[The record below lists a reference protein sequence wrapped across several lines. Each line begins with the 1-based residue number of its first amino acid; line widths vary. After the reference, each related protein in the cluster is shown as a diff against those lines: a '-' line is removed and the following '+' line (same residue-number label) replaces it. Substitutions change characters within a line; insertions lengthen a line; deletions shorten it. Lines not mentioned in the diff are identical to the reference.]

1 MIGLAMKV
9 HQKTFL
15 TFSLPILILF
25 TIQVS
30 AQELTLRDA
39 WQIALQKNLT
49 LQQVEK
55 SIQQAEQEIKIQ
67 QSGFLPSVNGSGS
80 YRYQSEIPSLELPFQ
95 IPGQGPI
102 NIEAGFKNQYDLN
115 VGMQQPIFTG
125 FRTYH
130 LARAAKDQLQARLAG
145 KKSTQNQLLL
155 QIGQLYYTIQS
166 NSLQQDI
173 ISQSIQRADNQL
185 QKVNSLLTAE
195 QAIPFDTLEISNRKL
210 QHQIQLKNL
219 ENINHILLSQ
229 FNYLL
234 NIDSVQ
240 AVQKVSIESM
250 TLSLNSLQ
258 DYQETALEQR
268 PELAQLNFSKKA
280 QSNQVKVFRSVL
292 LPQVYASGSYHYAR
306 PGVNFFKDEWM
317 DYYTVGVNLQWSLWN
332 WGRDYRKIKQARY
345 EYDRLNLQNQE
356 LVNQINQQV
365 KETYRYL
372 ENIREQI
379 ELQQKLVDQE
389 RTRYQMTE
397 DMYLQAQATSLD
409 LSDAER
415 RLTEADLLLKEKYME
430 WYQYYLKM
438 DYVTGTIGQ

>member
-1 MIGLAMKV
+1 MRV
-9 HQKTFL
+9 HKTIVFKAFML
-15 TFSLPILILF
+15 ILIMS
-25 TIQVS
+25 TVQIS
-30 AQELTLRDA
+30 AQELTLQDA

-55 SIQQAEQEIKIQ
+55 SIQQAREEIKIQ
-67 QSGFLPSVNGSGS
+67 RAGFLPSIGGFAS
-80 YRYQSEIPSLELPFQ
+80 YRYQSQIPSLELPFQ
-95 IPGQGPI
+95 LPGQGPI

-115 VGMQQPIFTG
+115 VGVQQPIFTG

-130 LARAAKDQLQARLAG
+130 LAKAAKDQLQAGFER

-166 NSLQQDI
+166 NLLQQDI

-185 QKVNSLLTAE
+185 QKVNSLLEAQ
-195 QAIPFDTLEISNRKL
+195 QAIPFDTLEIANRKL
-210 QHQIQLKNL
+210 QQQIQLKNL
-219 ENINHILLSQ
+219 ENVYQILLSQ

-234 NIDSVQ
+234 NIDSVR
-240 AVQKVSIESM
+240 AVHKVNIQSIA
-250 TLSLNSLQ
+250 LSLNSLD
-258 DYQETALEQR
+258 DYQKTALEQR

-280 QSNQVKVFRSVL
+280 QSNQIKVFRSAL

-332 WGRDYRKIKQARY
+332 WGQDYRKVKQARY
-345 EYDRLNLQNQE
+345 KYDRLNLQNQE
-356 LVNQINQQV
+356 LVNQITQQV
-365 KETYRYL
+365 KETYRFL
-372 ENIREQI
+372 ENAREQI

-389 RTRYQMTE
+389 RKRYQMTE

-409 LSDAER
+409 LSDTEQ

-430 WYQYYLKM
+430 WYQHHLKM
-438 DYVTGTIGQ
+438 DYVTGIIGK

>member
-1 MIGLAMKV
+1 MRV
-9 HQKTFL
+9 HQTTAFL
-15 TFSLPILILF
+15 VFTLILILS
-25 TIQVS
+25 TVQIS

-55 SIQQAEQEIKIQ
+55 GIQQAREEIKIQ
-67 QSGFLPSVNGSGS
+67 QSGFLPSIGGSAS
-80 YRYQSEIPSLELPFQ
+80 YHYQSEIPSLELPFQ

-102 NIEAGFKNQYDLN
+102 SIEAGFKNQYDLN
-115 VGMQQPIFTG
+115 VGVQQPIFTG

-130 LARAAKDQLQARLAG
+130 LAKAAKEQFQARLAG

-166 NSLQQDI
+166 NLLQQDI

-185 QKVNSLLTAE
+185 QKVNSLLEAQ
-195 QAIPFDTLEISNRKL
+195 QAIPFDTLEIANRKL
-210 QHQIQLKNL
+210 QQQIQLKNL
-219 ENINHILLSQ
+219 ENIYQIFLSQ

-234 NIDSVQ
+234 NIDSVR
-240 AVQKVSIESM
+240 AVHKVSIESM
-250 TLSLNSLQ
+250 ALSLNRLG
-258 DYQETALEQR
+258 DYQKIAMERR

-280 QSNQVKVFRSVL
+280 QSNQIKVFRSAL

-317 DYYTVGVNLQWSLWN
+317 DYYTVGLNLQWSLWN
-332 WGRDYRKIKQARY
+332 WGRDYRKVKQARY
-345 EYDRLNLQNQE
+345 EYDRLNLQDQE

-372 ENIREQI
+372 ENVREQI
-379 ELQQKLVDQE
+379 ELEQKLVEQE
-389 RTRYQMTE
+389 RKRYQMTE

-430 WYQYYLKM
+430 WYQYQLKM

>member
-1 MIGLAMKV
+1 MRV
-9 HQKTFL
+9 HRKIVFIV
-15 TFSLPILILF
+15 FMPIFISSSASIL
-25 TIQVS
+25 
-30 AQELTLRDA
+30 AQELTLEDA
-39 WQIALQKNLT
+39 WQIALKKNLT

-55 SIQQAEQEIKIQ
+55 SIQQAKEEIKIQ
-67 QSGFLPSVNGSGS
+67 QSGFLPSIGGSAS

-95 IPGQGPI
+95 LPGQGPI
-102 NIEAGFKNQYDLN
+102 SIEAGFKNQYDLN
-115 VGMQQPIFTG
+115 VGVQQPIFTG

-130 LARAAKDQLQARLAG
+130 LAKAAKDQFQARLAG
-145 KKSTQNQLLL
+145 KQSTQNQLLL

-166 NSLQQDI
+166 NLLQQDI
-173 ISQSIQRADNQL
+173 IAQSIRRADDQL
-185 QKVNSLLTAE
+185 QKVNSLLEAQ
-195 QAIPFDTLEISNRKL
+195 QAIPFDTLEIANRKL
-210 QHQIQLKNL
+210 QQQIQLKNL
-219 ENINHILLSQ
+219 VNVYHILLSQ

-240 AVQKVSIESM
+240 AVQKVSIES
-250 TLSLNSLQ
+250 TGLSLNSLG
-258 DYQETALEQR
+258 DYQKIALEQR
-268 PELAQLNFSKKA
+268 PELTQLDFNKKA
-280 QSNQVKVFRSVL
+280 QSNQIKVFRSVL

-306 PGVNFFKDEWM
+306 PGVNFFKNEWM

-332 WGRDYRKIKQARY
+332 WGRDYRKVKQARY
-345 EYDRLNLQNQE
+345 EYDRLNLKDQE

-372 ENIREQI
+372 DNVREQI
-379 ELQQKLVDQE
+379 ELEKKLVDQE
-389 RTRYQMTE
+389 RKRYQMTE

-430 WYQYYLKM
+430 WYEYHLKM